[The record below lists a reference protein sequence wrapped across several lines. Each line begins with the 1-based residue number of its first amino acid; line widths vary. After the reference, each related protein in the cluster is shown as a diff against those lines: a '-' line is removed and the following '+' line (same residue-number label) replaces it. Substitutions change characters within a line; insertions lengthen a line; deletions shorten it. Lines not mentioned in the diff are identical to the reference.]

1 MKEVILVIDDED
13 TQREILTGFLK
24 KLGYKVEKASSGKEG
39 LSIIANKAVDLVLT
53 DFKMADIDGIEVLE
67 SIKKLNPEIGVI
79 IITAFGTIE
88 ESVEAMRKG
97 AEDYL
102 IKPINLDELELI
114 IKKALERKS
123 LISENVQLKKEI
135 SEKYHFSQIVYSS
148 KVMEEVMNLA
158 ARVAPTKASVLIRGE
173 SGTGKEL
180 VAKAIHYG
188 SPRKNKTLIIV
199 NCGVLNENLLIST
212 LFGHEK
218 GSFTG
223 AIRQTRGKFE
233 LSDKGTIFIDEVGDL
248 PLAAQIQLLRVLQ
261 EGNFERLGG
270 ESPVEV
276 DVRVIAATHRPVEQM
291 IAIGTFRE
299 DLFYRLNVITITIPP
314 LRERKED
321 IPALLDHYLKIYAEE
336 NSKKIINF
344 SKEAFDLLMKY
355 DYPGNV
361 RELKNIVERAVI
373 LSRGELITSEDLTEN
388 IKRKEKRKPTTL
400 YGTLPQQIETLERAL
415 IQDALKQS
423 EGVQTRAAEILG
435 ISERNLR
442 YKIQKLGLK

>member
-1 MKEVILVIDDED
+1 
-13 TQREILTGFLK
+13 
-24 KLGYKVEKASSGKEG
+24 
-39 LSIIANKAVDLVLT
+39 
-53 DFKMADIDGIEVLE
+53 
-67 SIKKLNPEIGVI
+67 
-79 IITAFGTIE
+79 
-88 ESVEAMRKG
+88 
-97 AEDYL
+97 
-102 IKPINLDELELI
+102 
-114 IKKALERKS
+114 
-123 LISENVQLKKEI
+123 
-135 SEKYHFSQIVYSS
+135 
-148 KVMEEVMNLA
+148 
-158 ARVAPTKASVLIRGE
+158 
-173 SGTGKEL
+173 
-180 VAKAIHYG
+180 
-188 SPRKNKTLIIV
+188 
-199 NCGVLNENLLIST
+199 
-212 LFGHEK
+212 
-218 GSFTG
+218 
-223 AIRQTRGKFE
+223 
-233 LSDKGTIFIDEVGDL
+233 VGDL

>member
-88 ESVEAMRKG
+88 KSVEAMRKG